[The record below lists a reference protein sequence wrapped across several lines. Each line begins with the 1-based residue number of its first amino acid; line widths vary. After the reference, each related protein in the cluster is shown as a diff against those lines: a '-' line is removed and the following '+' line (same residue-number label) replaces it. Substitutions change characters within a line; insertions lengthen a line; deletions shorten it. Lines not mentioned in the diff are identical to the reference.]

1 MRKAIMAPRK
11 ALITGAA
18 RRIGRATAEML
29 GRDGYQLALHSSAR
43 SADETRA
50 VAQMLAG
57 KGVRASVHIA
67 DLTQPEA
74 VRALF
79 AEAARDGAI
88 DLLINNASL
97 FEPDGAHDF
106 TDAGMMQHWAAN
118 LHAPCLLAQA
128 LANQP
133 QLEAGLV
140 VNIIDQRVWRLNPE
154 YFSYTLAKSA
164 LWTATRTM
172 AQAFAPKV
180 RVNGIGPGPVLAN
193 KRQAPED
200 FAREAAAT
208 LLGREVGL
216 DDITGAIA
224 YLIGASRVTGQM
236 IAVDSGQHLAWK
248 TADMV

>member
-1 MRKAIMAPRK
+1 MAPKK

-29 GRDGYQLALHSSAR
+29 ARDGYHLALHSSAR
-43 SADETRA
+43 SADETEVVARA
-50 VAQMLAG
+50 LRSD
-57 KGVRASVHIA
+57 GVKASVHIA
-67 DLTQPEA
+67 DLAQSDA
-74 VRALF
+74 VRAMF
-79 AEAARDGAI
+79 AEAAREGEI
-88 DLLINNASL
+88 NLLINNASL
-97 FEPDGAHDF
+97 FEPDSADDF
-106 TDAGMMQHWAAN
+106 TDHGMAQHWAVN

-128 LANQP
+128 LASQRHL
-133 QLEAGLV
+133 QSGLV

-154 YFSYTLAKSA
+154 FFSYTLAKSA

-172 AQAFAPKV
+172 AQAFAPRV

-193 KRQAPED
+193 KRQAPRD

-208 LLGREVGL
+208 LLGQEVGL

-224 YLIGASRVTGQM
+224 YLIGARRVTGQM

-248 TADMV
+248 TPDMG